1 MQDNIPAYASIAC
14 KIGDCLELVSPIL
27 MRRKLMPSNRKMKL
41 FISPIIYA
49 TVQSKAAFDLSEC
62 VEVLKHLAKS
72 DSAVIYIIEESR
84 ENIIA
89 EWTKE

>member
-1 MQDNIPAYASIAC
+1 MLDQKSTMKQALHFGMEGLGIFLH
-14 KIGDCLELVSPIL
+14 KIQNTMKVFVSPT
-27 MRRKLMPSNRKMKL
+27 
-41 FISPIIYA
+41 IYA
-49 TVQSKAAFDLSEC
+49 TVQSKAAFVLSES

-89 EWTKE
+89 ERTRE